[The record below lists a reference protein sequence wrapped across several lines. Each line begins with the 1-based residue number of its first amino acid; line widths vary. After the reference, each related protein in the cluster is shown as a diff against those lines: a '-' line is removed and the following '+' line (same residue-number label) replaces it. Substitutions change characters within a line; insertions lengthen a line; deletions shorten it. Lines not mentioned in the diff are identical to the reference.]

1 MNAVACGSYARLLQR
16 FSNGESQGGV
26 YSPRIFLIFST
37 NTLGEVDDFTR

>member
-1 MNAVACGSYARLLQR
+1 MTAAACGRYARLLQR
-16 FSNGESQGGV
+16 ISKGESQGGV